1 MAENINR
8 SNTSRIFNE
17 NNFSRFLPIISN
29 VEFLKQSSQGN
40 KANADIT
47 DTSFIGKKLGKMAN
61 VIIGDQTSQIELQKI
76 SELIQSVSKFG
87 LFTNEILKDVKNIK
101 DIGDSIKI
109 TYIKPSDLD
118 KFFGNNQSVNFS
130 TANNN
135 SKILNEKDIATLFN
149 ENPKEI
155 NNLDELQFTK
165 NTKNNTFKH
174 TKNLNRQGLSAIQI
188 LNPNLRACFKN
199 SQEIDAFFNMIST
212 LDMSMAI
219 PYVKADLII
228 PESFTQ
234 QKASAESGDTKDIQ
248 KKRYITASLHNFLY
262 GSEFASDAN
271 NFTNN
276 SRAINGEYK
285 NDEYSFRAYKSNRP
299 TSADGSYDNQA
310 NDNSTSSP
318 ASTNKIV
325 QEKYIR
331 QHMNNA
337 IFFAPQTMV
346 NADIDLNNTSGVV
359 SKDAVIDKFRPFMS
373 ILSLSFDV
381 RPSKGLM
388 FYKTASMEMI
398 LYDKARMPEIAPFIK
413 PELLNVHS
421 SEIILEYGWQHNLG
435 DTDIIPDDD
444 IANRNP
450 IAQFINSL
458 KVREKYVIVNS
469 SYNINENGTVTIS
482 LSLSMKGPTELR
494 GTPMPQDSA
503 LAELE
508 SKLIRYTQFFKNE
521 IFKQKFKGEEVNA
534 FGNLSNSLS
543 KAIGTGNIDSKDINE
558 IRSQISKFRKEN
570 DSIKQTKQYSEIFND
585 IELQLKNAT
594 DVITDAAKTKKSFLD
609 NNFNFLNDPKIFEN
623 DPFIDELWW
632 KKNGFDNKTHVSL
645 GCILTYIVGK
655 FILKVNTFD
664 EIQLVFYNLNAKAIR
679 ASYLNIASIPVN
691 LDNFKQWIQ
700 KTLNRIT
707 KISVEELITLILK
720 RCVNEKAADVYGLNQ
735 FFIYDQNDSAVFN
748 TRKNQ
753 IENNEDIDQKKV
765 ITEEQNK
772 ADIQQINKSLK
783 GEIFKQYYD
792 FKIEE
797 FGRDTTEEAI
807 KKKLDELNQGIY
819 DLTFNTPKVVMN
831 FDSIYHENDKNI
843 SILRIHFYDN
853 LDNPY
858 ESLTDVIS
866 SIQSGNISK
875 ALSSIHTYRM
885 SKYQGKNSVSTTDTT
900 TSTNEPIQQ
909 QQLANEAKEIIQYL
923 ISEKIIKLTK
933 KNNGTET
940 QTNDLFDNNLS
951 SIKINITDKFD
962 KTNQFINLKQKFKSY
977 MPSLTLGQTRSA
989 LLSGNITT
997 NQDAKYSTALL
1008 TRQSGEVFTSPE
1020 QDVDIDLFN
1029 ESNEAPMFV
1038 IPSQASAQIIG
1049 CPLINFSQLIFLDFN
1064 TGTTVDN
1071 MYFVNGIKHS
1081 ITPGKF
1087 STDLTLVQNDLY
1099 SRYESQATSIAQF
1112 LINLR
1117 DLNDA
1122 NKKDELKDAANAN
1135 IEMQR
1140 RSPNSG
1146 SESKTEDFI
1155 VQNQEANYLF
1165 DIYIQYENHAGNN
1178 DD

>member
-29 VEFLKQSSQGN
+29 NEFLKQNSSSN
-40 KANADIT
+40 KNTADIEAK
-47 DTSFIGKKLGKMAN
+47 SFLGKKLGKMSN
-61 VIIGDQTSQIELQKI
+61 LILGDQTSQIELQKI

-109 TYIKPSDLD
+109 TYISPKGLD
-118 KFFGNNQSVNFS
+118 EFFNSNAGFVN
-130 TANNN
+130 ANAN
-135 SKILNEKDIATLFN
+135 SKILNDKDIKDLFA
-149 ENPKEI
+149 KEDNI
-155 NNLDELQFTK
+155 NKLDELKGTQ
-165 NTKNNTFKH
+165 NTKNFTFKH
-174 TKNLNRQGLSAIQI
+174 TKDDNQKGLSTIQM

-228 PESFTQ
+228 PESFSQ
-234 QKASAESGDTKDIQ
+234 QKMSNEGGDSKNLKS
-248 KKRYITASLHNFLY
+248 KKYITASLHNFLY
-262 GSEFASDAN
+262 GSEFASNED

-276 SRAINGEYK
+276 SHAINGSYK
-285 NDEYSFRAYKSNRP
+285 NDEYIYRAYKSNSP
-299 TSADGSYDNQA
+299 TSADGSNANQS
-310 NDNSTSSP
+310 NDNNTTSP
-318 ASTNKIV
+318 ASTSKIV

-346 NADIDLNNTSGVV
+346 NADIDLNNTLGTI
-359 SKDAVIDKFRPFMS
+359 SKDAIIDKFRPFMS

-388 FYKTASMEMI
+388 FYKTASMELI

-435 DTDIIPDDD
+435 DSDIIPEDD
-444 IANRNP
+444 ITNRNP

-458 KVREKYVIVNS
+458 KVREKYIIVNS

-494 GTPMPQDSA
+494 GTPMPQDVKLS
-503 LAELE
+503 ELDA
-508 SKLIRYTQFFKNE
+508 KLIQYTNFFKNE
-521 IFKQKFKGEEVNA
+521 IFQQKFQGEETNA
-534 FGNLSNSLS
+534 FGNLSSSLN
-543 KAIGTGNIDSKDINE
+543 KKIGPGNIDLEDIKTIRTQINE
-558 IRSQISKFRKEN
+558 TKKKN
-570 DSIKQTKQYSEIFND
+570 DSIEKTNQYQKIFSD
-585 IELQLKNAT
+585 IEIQLVEAEK
-594 DVITDAAKTKKSFLD
+594 VIKENQTAKTGFLNRNFSFLNEED
-609 NNFNFLNDPKIFEN
+609 IFQK
-623 DPFIDELWW
+623 DPFVDKDWW
-632 KKNGFDNKTHVSL
+632 NKNGFDVKNKYISL
-645 GCILTYIVGK
+645 GCILTYITGK
-655 FILKVNTFD
+655 FILKHNTFN

-679 ASYLNIASIPVN
+679 ASYLNIASIPVEVET
-691 LDNFKQWIQ
+691 FKKWIE

-720 RCVNEKAADVYGLNQ
+720 RCVNEKAADVYGLGN

-748 TRKNQ
+748 TKKNR
-753 IENNEDIDQKKV
+753 IDNDIDEDVKNRNRQEIDKA
-765 ITEEQNK
+765 EQ
-772 ADIQQINKSLK
+772 QQLNKSLK

-792 FKIEE
+792 FKIND
-797 FGRDTTEEAI
+797 GSTDDKSI
-807 KKKLDELNQGIY
+807 KDRLDKEYQGIY

-843 SILRIHFYDN
+843 SILRMHFYDN

-875 ALSSIHTYRM
+875 ALSSIHTYRVT
-885 SKYQGKNSVSTTDTT
+885 KYSGKNSVATTDTT
-900 TSTNEPIQQ
+900 GNSNEPIQKS
-909 QQLANEAKEIIQYL
+909 QLANEAKEIIEYL
-923 ISEKIIKLTK
+923 ISEKIIKLMKTV
-933 KNNGTET
+933 NGVE
-940 QTNDLFDNNLS
+940 QETNDLNDLSLS
-951 SIKINITDKFD
+951 SIKINITDKLD
-962 KTNQFINLKQKFKSY
+962 KSNQFINLKQKFKSY

-1008 TRQSGEVFTSPE
+1008 SRQSGEVFTSPE
-1020 QDVDIDLFN
+1020 QDIEVDLFSEGN
-1029 ESNEAPMFV
+1029 DSPMFV

-1117 DLNDA
+1117 ELNNKKEADALEKAA
-1122 NKKDELKDAANAN
+1122 NKDIELKRSQGNA
-1135 IEMQR
+1135 
-1140 RSPNSG
+1140 
-1146 SESKTEDFI
+1146 ESKTDDPVI
-1155 VQNQEANYLF
+1155 IQNQEANILF
-1165 DIYIQYENHAGNN
+1165 DIYIQFENYSTST
-1178 DD
+1178 